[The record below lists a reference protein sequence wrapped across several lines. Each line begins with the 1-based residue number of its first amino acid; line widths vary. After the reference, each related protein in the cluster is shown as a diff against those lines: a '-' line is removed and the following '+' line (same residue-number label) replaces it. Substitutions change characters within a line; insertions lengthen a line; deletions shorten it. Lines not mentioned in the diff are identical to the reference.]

1 MEGEETFGH
10 QLLIAGIARKE
21 KGMAAVRV
29 QKRRLGM
36 WVRMAGG

>member
-21 KGMAAVRV
+21 KGMATVRM
-29 QKRRLGM
+29 QMRRLGM
-36 WVRMAGG
+36 RGRMACG